1 MWHHA
6 KHVFG
11 GIGNAGDVVEGPVGV
26 GLVGDISVCIA
37 VSEEHLSV
45 RFNVCQGL
53 FIAVETT
60 FTMGDGHTKY
70 LVGIDFT
77 GGDQMGVACFEVNI
91 FAVKL
96 HVGVAQEGAG
106 QQATFAQNL
115 ESVAD
120 TQDKTTVLGVIG
132 YGGHD
137 GRQLGDGTRTQVISV
152 GETAG
157 HKNVGT
163 TLQVSVF
170 VPKFEHGFTCV
181 RL

>member
-1 MWHHA
+1 
-6 KHVFG
+6 
-11 GIGNAGDVVEGPVGV
+11 
-26 GLVGDISVCIA
+26 
-37 VSEEHLSV
+37 
-45 RFNVCQGL
+45 
-53 FIAVETT
+53 
-60 FTMGDGHTKY
+60 MGDGHTKY
-70 LVGIDFT
+70 LVGADFT
-77 GGDQMGVACFEVNI
+77 GGYQMGIACFEVNI

-106 QQATFAQNL
+106 EQATFAQNL
-115 ESVAD
+115 ESVAN
-120 TQDKTTVLGVIG
+120 TQNKTTVLGVIG

-137 GRQLGDGTRTQVISV
+137 WRQLGDGTRTQVISV